1 MLLGLREPGE
11 LPGSSGGDSNRA
23 VIWESRLIPYPWE
36 ELPMNVSRSAFAA
49 LAGSFIT
56 LGIVQRKSVAAASGT
71 QLNAVMYGSKL
82 GIKGPDGLPHDIMIP
97 SNFVLKV
104 GKPVTLTVENY
115 DEGPHSITVPDL
127 NLNLVLKAG
136 KEQADKSVI
145 PVTTTFNFTPSKKG
159 VFRWFCAL
167 PCDEKHGAWD
177 MKAGYGGPGQEGF
190 MAGYFV
196 VR

>member
-1 MLLGLREPGE
+1 MTVLAIKLEHSFQICCSASESPENCRDHPAATRTGRSSGN
-11 LPGSSGGDSNRA
+11 PGSYLTLGR
-23 VIWESRLIPYPWE
+23 

-145 PVTTTFNFTPSKKG
+145 PV
-159 VFRWFCAL
+159 
-167 PCDEKHGAWD
+167 
-177 MKAGYGGPGQEGF
+177 
-190 MAGYFV
+190 
-196 VR
+196 